1 MESELQDAMNTI
13 RKIYK
18 KEAKGKTGY
27 PTMKPATD
35 AEIKAFEK
43 KMGKTLPEDFTEYL
57 KSNDI
62 PMAFNFGCFALSF
75 AQIVEEWDLLKRQL
89 DAGLFDD
96 KLKALKKNDQGNWNG
111 GYIKKAW
118 WHDKWIPFAKDDEG
132 NLKCID
138 LDPAKGGDRGQVLT
152 LNIPDDLGPFASDFA
167 SFTAYL
173 EEQAYQYSEK
183 EYTVETAEDGS
194 LHISLDTAANEIR
207 KKIDLIRKVYVSEST
222 GDVKYNSLTKAGSEA
237 IKAFEKK
244 LGISLPY
251 DYVNFLKNNDI
262 EMAFDGGFEAM
273 PLDRVIRV
281 WEMMKEHLDN
291 GVFDDGR
298 IEHHEKEDFG
308 NWKGDYVKKVWW
320 STKWIPF
327 AEDSCGNMKC
337 IDLDPGINGEKGQI
351 TAMEVQDGQGPF
363 ATNYLSFS
371 AYLEEQAELY
381 ENKKY
386 EVEEGWNGSPL
397 ISLDSYR

>member
-27 PTMKPATD
+27 PSMKPATD

-43 KMGKTLPEDFTEYL
+43 KIGKTLPEDFTEYL

-75 AQIVEEWDLLKRQL
+75 AQIVEEWDQLKQQL

-96 KLKALKKNDQGNWNG
+96 KLKALKENDQGNRDG

-167 SFTAYL
+167 SFTA
-173 EEQAYQYSEK
+173 
-183 EYTVETAEDGS
+183 
-194 LHISLDTAANEIR
+194 
-207 KKIDLIRKVYVSEST
+207 
-222 GDVKYNSLTKAGSEA
+222 
-237 IKAFEKK
+237 
-244 LGISLPY
+244 
-251 DYVNFLKNNDI
+251 
-262 EMAFDGGFEAM
+262 
-273 PLDRVIRV
+273 
-281 WEMMKEHLDN
+281 
-291 GVFDDGR
+291 
-298 IEHHEKEDFG
+298 
-308 NWKGDYVKKVWW
+308 
-320 STKWIPF
+320 
-327 AEDSCGNMKC
+327 
-337 IDLDPGINGEKGQI
+337 
-351 TAMEVQDGQGPF
+351 
-363 ATNYLSFS
+363 
-371 AYLEEQAELY
+371 
-381 ENKKY
+381 
-386 EVEEGWNGSPL
+386 
-397 ISLDSYR
+397 